1 MDPTAQI
8 IIAIATLVTA
18 LAAAAVSLVNT
29 FRIGRVAKDV
39 HVIEK
44 ATNSM
49 KDQLVL
55 ATAKA
60 SLAEGTAAGLAAG
73 RAEGTADDP
82 LKVEIVKVPP
92 LKP

>member
-8 IIAIATLVTA
+8 IVAYATLVTA
-18 LAAAAVSLVNT
+18 ISAAIVSLVNT
-29 FRIGRVAKDV
+29 YRIGRVAKNV
-39 HVIEK
+39 QVIET

-60 SLAEGTAAGLAAG
+60 SLAEGTAVGLAQG
-73 RAEGTADDP
+73 RAEGMTDDP